1 MEVSREGRHLPAGRL
16 MKIEVSERWVGSR
29 HAEMGKGNMANES
42 NHVWRYRAQE
52 AQGVNRERSS
62 SSVGLSVDLQEGIED
77 PMAASIAPVPI

>member
-29 HAEMGKGNMANES
+29 HAGKGNMANES
-42 NHVWRYRAQE
+42 NHVCRYRAQE
-52 AQGVNRERSS
+52 AQGVNGERSS